1 MNNDEVLVELNFIIE
16 RLEAVRDIMIETT
29 RGIIDVG
36 NVNQELMNAIDR
48 LDIVIDS
55 LEDLKEK
62 TMLETAKS
70 HITYASVD
78 IIEDP
83 DVFYKINRLDMAK
96 NILMGIKTRFE

>member
-36 NVNQELMNAIDR
+36 NVNQELMNALDR

-55 LEDLKEK
+55 LEDSKEK